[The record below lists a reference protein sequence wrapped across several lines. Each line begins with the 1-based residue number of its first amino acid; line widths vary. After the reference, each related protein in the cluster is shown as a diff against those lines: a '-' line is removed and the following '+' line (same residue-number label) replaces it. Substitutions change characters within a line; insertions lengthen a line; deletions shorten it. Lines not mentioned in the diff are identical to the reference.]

1 MNVHRTE
8 RMESKGASENAV
20 RVGGKERV
28 NPNVLIYTYVHVEE
42 GGRRGAINNH
52 HKYFGRHISRLVCQ
66 HWDPPFAILSSLITR
81 GKENK
86 EGRAPWPSPPS
97 FHLLIKIIMTTR

>member
-42 GGRRGAINNH
+42 GGEERG
-52 HKYFGRHISRLVCQ
+52 HKQ
-66 HWDPPFAILSSLITR
+66 SS
-81 GKENK
+81 
-86 EGRAPWPSPPS
+86 
-97 FHLLIKIIMTTR
+97 

>member
-28 NPNVLIYTYVHVEE
+28 NPNVLIYTYVGGGEE
-42 GGRRGAINNH
+42 RG
-52 HKYFGRHISRLVCQ
+52 HKQ
-66 HWDPPFAILSSLITR
+66 SS
-81 GKENK
+81 
-86 EGRAPWPSPPS
+86 
-97 FHLLIKIIMTTR
+97 